1 MQDRQTQAQ
10 WLAFEAA
17 RRQELRGARRACSIS
32 GWIIAASML
41 LMQFGALAIGQAVAY
56 LTGGYG
62 TDVSLALGCMCYFLL
77 SFFPMLFV
85 CRRWLPGPSGLY
97 LPFSRP
103 RAVGLSGGV
112 LVLLLVVGL
121 GISLAANYPVLLV
134 RALID
139 QFRLSHAP
147 SMPESQTA
155 AGLTLNLLYSAV
167 AAPLNEE
174 ILFRGVAVGLLRRW
188 GDGFAIGISA
198 LLFGLYHGN
207 AEQFVFAAIVGAV
220 LAYLRL
226 RTDNLLPGILVHAAN
241 NFLATFTMVVSA
253 VWGNSASSLY
263 TVAYFAICIA
273 AGVAALIYLVVRR
286 RREIALMPRRFYTG
300 PGARAGQFLRCGG
313 GWAMLVLGI
322 VPAIASL
329 VGITL

>member
-1 MQDRQTQAQ
+1 MQAQ
-10 WLAFEAA
+10 GPALEAA
-17 RRQELRGARRACSIS
+17 YRQELRGARRACSTS
-32 GWIIAASML
+32 GWITAASML
-41 LMQFGALAIGQAVAY
+41 LMQFGALAAGQAVAY
-56 LTGGYG
+56 LAGGYG

-112 LVLLLVVGL
+112 LVLLLLVGL
-121 GISLAANYPVLLV
+121 GVSLAANYPVSWV

-147 SMPESQTA
+147 SMPESGTA
-155 AGLTLNLLYSAV
+155 AGLILTLFYSAV

-198 LLFGLYHGN
+198 LLFALYHGN
-207 AEQFVFAAIVGAV
+207 VEQFVFAGIVGAV

-241 NFLATFTMVVSA
+241 NFLATFAGVVST
-253 VWGNSASSLY
+253 VWGDRASSRY
-263 TVAYFAICIA
+263 TAAYFGVCIA
-273 AGVAALIYLVVRR
+273 AGVAALIYLVMRR

-322 VPAIASL
+322 VPAVASL
-329 VGITL
+329 MGFTL